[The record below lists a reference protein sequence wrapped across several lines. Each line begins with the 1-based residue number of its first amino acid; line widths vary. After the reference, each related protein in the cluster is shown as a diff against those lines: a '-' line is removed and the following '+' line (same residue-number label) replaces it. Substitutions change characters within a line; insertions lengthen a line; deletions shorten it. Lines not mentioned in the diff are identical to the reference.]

1 MRLQRLTITAI
12 GPFAER
18 TELDLA
24 RFGDTGLFLIEGPT
38 GAGKSTV
45 LDAISFALYG
55 RLAQSPATIERL
67 KSHHVSPAT
76 EPVVELVFETQRG
89 RYRIRRTPTHERPRT
104 RGEGTTRANMTAKL
118 FRLTDPDDLDG
129 GELVSN
135 KLGEV
140 DDEITRA
147 VGLSHAQF
155 VQTVLLP
162 QGEFATFLRARTDD
176 KRALLQRLFGT
187 EVLHRTQQLLED
199 GRAEAARLRGTAL
212 ESVRNAVHAFA
223 GAAGLSDEA
232 VTELA
237 GCAEVGDREALAQ
250 RLAAATAAL
259 QLAVDQA
266 DDRLST
272 AAGARKRAETT
283 LANEIELTR
292 RRGLRDRLR
301 TDRCRLLEQAEPH
314 RLAREQLAA
323 AIRALAVQPAA
334 AGLDSAVKELD
345 GAQRTEARTRAS
357 LPEGVRAEDESALR
371 KLAGRHATLIGG
383 LAPELR
389 REREL
394 AECRPQLATLRAGC
408 LEQNEL
414 IRLAGVQLAAL
425 PQRRQALAGRRTEAE
440 VAVHRL
446 PQLRAERRRA
456 VTRLAA
462 AERAEI
468 AAVEAAREKELAAEL
483 FEAAASAQQRFMTL
497 QTRWRANIASE
508 LGVALQ
514 DGDPCAVCGSVE
526 HPKPAEPSADGVS
539 QEQLRHAETELGRLN
554 AEVERRRQQLGE
566 QQAALVQLQL
576 AAEQLTPELARA
588 TLDKVETTLAGVEE
602 QAAELPT
609 ITDELAE
616 LAHQEEAL
624 ADGIQLAR
632 TVAAQLDERAQQL
645 TTRIEQDERLLTEAR
660 AGHPT
665 VADRIATIQA
675 EVDTIEAA
683 VDAAAA
689 TQRCLTTAEAAGATF
704 TAALADA
711 GFPDQDGWRQAL
723 LPAPVLAEL
732 RGRLEKYDAAL
743 QRVTN
748 QLAGEEL
755 TDPALDGDPAELTE
769 LAETARLA
777 ELAENT
783 AAQERGATQHRLDEA
798 GALAGKLGRTVRL
811 SARVLEQT
819 APAIRLGNLVAGT
832 GDNKL
837 KMELTTY
844 VLVRRFAE
852 VLVAANTQLHRISQG
867 RYQLEHTDARTG
879 NAKAGLNL
887 RVLDLHTG
895 RPRDPATLSGG
906 ETFYVSLALALGLA
920 DVVRAESGGIDL
932 GTLFIDEGFGTLDAE
947 VLDEVIAVLDSLR
960 DGGRAVGIVSHVSEL
975 KMRFADRIKVE
986 RNLDGTARL
995 SVTA

>member
-1 MRLQRLTITAI
+1 MRLQRLSMTAI

-38 GAGKSTV
+38 GSGKSTV

-55 RLAQSPATIERL
+55 RLAQSSATSERL
-67 KSHHVSPAT
+67 KSHHAPPAT
-76 EPVVELVFETQRG
+76 EPVIELIFETQRG

-104 RGEGTTRANMTAKL
+104 RGDGTTRANMTAKL

-129 GELVSN
+129 GELISN

-140 DDEITRA
+140 EDEITRA

-199 GRAEAARLRGTAL
+199 GRADAARLRAAAV

-232 VTELA
+232 VAELA
-237 GCAEVGDREALAQ
+237 GCAEVGDRQALVQ
-250 RLAAATAAL
+250 HLAVAADTL
-259 QLAVDQA
+259 EFAVDQA

-272 AAGARKRAETT
+272 AAGARKQAEAI
-283 LANEIELTR
+283 LAGETELTR

-301 TDRCRLLEQAEPH
+301 TDRRQLLDQAEPH

-323 AIRALAVQPAA
+323 ATRALAVQPAA

-345 GAQRTEARTRAS
+345 AAQRTEAEAREL
-357 LPEGVRAEDESALR
+357 LPESLRGKNESALR

-383 LAPELR
+383 LVPELR
-389 REREL
+389 REQEL
-394 AECRPQLATLRAGC
+394 DECRPQLVTLRAGC
-408 LEQNEL
+408 LEQHEL
-414 IRLAGVQLAAL
+414 IRLAGEQLSVV
-425 PQRRQALAGRRTEAE
+425 PQRRQALAGRQTEAE
-440 VAVHRL
+440 VAVRRL
-446 PQLRAERRRA
+446 TDLRAERRRA

-462 AERAEI
+462 AEQAAI
-468 AAVEAAREKELAAEL
+468 AAAEAARERELAAEL
-483 FEAAASAQQRFMTL
+483 FEAAASAQRRFMVL
-497 QTRWRANIASE
+497 QTQWRANIASE
-508 LGVALQ
+508 LGLALQ

-526 HPKPAEPSADGVS
+526 HPMPAAPSADGVS
-539 QEQLRHAETELGRLN
+539 QEQLRRAETELGRLN
-554 AEVERRRQQLGE
+554 TEVERRRQQLGE
-566 QQAALVQLQL
+566 QQTALVQLQL
-576 AAEQLTPELARA
+576 AAEQLTPELART
-588 TLDKVETTLAGVEE
+588 TLDKVEATLAGVEE
-602 QAAELPT
+602 QAAELPA

-616 LAHQEEAL
+616 LAHQQDQLAEA
-624 ADGIQLAR
+624 IQLAR
-632 TVAAQLDERAQQL
+632 TVEIQWDERAQQL
-645 TTRIEQDERLLTEAR
+645 AARIEQDEQLLAEAR

-675 EVDTIEAA
+675 GLDSIEAA
-683 VDAAAA
+683 LEAAAA

-711 GFPDQDGWRQAL
+711 GFTDQDGWRHAL
-723 LPAPVLAEL
+723 LAAPVLAEL

-743 QRVTN
+743 QRVTH
-748 QLAGEEL
+748 QLASEEL

-769 LAETARLA
+769 LAETLRLA
-777 ELAENT
+777 ELAETT
-783 AAQERGATQHRLDEA
+783 AAQERGANQHRLDEA
-798 GALAGKLGRTVRL
+798 AALAGKLDRTVRL
-811 SARVLEQT
+811 SARVLERT
-819 APAIRLGNLVAGT
+819 APAIRLGNLVAGM
-832 GDNKL
+832 GDNRL

-852 VLVAANTQLHRISQG
+852 VLAAANTQLHRISRG

-947 VLDEVIAVLDSLR
+947 VLDEVITVLDSLR

-986 RNLDGTARL
+986 RNLDGTSRL
-995 SVTA
+995 LVTA

>member
-1 MRLQRLTITAI
+1 MRLQRLSMTAI
-12 GPFAER
+12 GPFAEHA
-18 TELDLA
+18 ELDLA
-24 RFGDTGLFLIEGPT
+24 RFGDAGLFLIEGPT

-55 RLAQSPATIERL
+55 RLAQSSSTSERL
-67 KSHHVSPAT
+67 KSHHAPPAA

-89 RYRIRRTPTHERPRT
+89 RYRIRRTPTHERPRA
-104 RGEGTTRANMTAKL
+104 RGQGTTRANMTAKL

-140 DDEITRA
+140 EDEITRA

-162 QGEFATFLRARTDD
+162 QGEFAAFLRARTDD

-199 GRAEAARLRGTAL
+199 GRTEAARQRAAAV

-223 GAAGLSDEA
+223 GAAGLADEA

-237 GCAEVGDREALAQ
+237 GCAEAGDRTSLARQ
-250 RLAAATAAL
+250 LAAATDTL
-259 QLAVDQA
+259 RLAVDQA
-266 DDRLST
+266 DDRLAT
-272 AAGARKRAETT
+272 AAVARRQAEAT
-283 LANEIELTR
+283 LARETDLTR

-301 TDRCRLLEQAEPH
+301 TARRQLLEQTEPH

-323 AIRALAVQPAA
+323 ATRALAVQPAA
-334 AGLDSAVKELD
+334 DGLESALRELD
-345 GAQRTEARTRAS
+345 AAQRTEARARAL
-357 LPEGVRAEDESALR
+357 LPEALRSKGESALR
-371 KLAGRHATLIGG
+371 KLGRQHATLIGG
-383 LAPELR
+383 LVPELR
-389 REREL
+389 REQELDGCRPEL
-394 AECRPQLATLRAGC
+394 AGLRAAC
-408 LEQNEL
+408 LEQEES
-414 IRLAGVQLAAL
+414 IRLAGEQLAAL
-425 PQRRQALAGRRTEAE
+425 PERRRALAERLTEAE

-446 PQLRAERRRA
+446 TDLRAERRRA
-456 VTRLAA
+456 VSRLVA

-468 AAVEAAREKELAAEL
+468 AAIEAARDRELAAEL
-483 FEAAASAQQRFMTL
+483 FEAAGSAQQRFMAL

-508 LGVALQ
+508 LGLALQ

-539 QEQLRHAETELGRLN
+539 QEQLRRAETELGRLN
-554 AEVERRRQQLGE
+554 AEVERRREQLNE

-576 AAEQLTPELARA
+576 AAEQLTPELAR
-588 TLDKVETTLAGVEE
+588 TTLARVEATLAE
-602 QAAELPT
+602 VEARAAEQPT
-609 ITDELAE
+609 IAAQLAE
-616 LAHQEEAL
+616 LTHQQEGLAEE
-624 ADGIQLAR
+624 IQLAR
-632 TVAAQLDERAQQL
+632 TVGAQLDERAQQL
-645 TTRIEQDERLLTEAR
+645 TARIERDEQLLVEAR

-675 EVDTIEAA
+675 EVDAIEAA
-683 VDAAAA
+683 VQAVAA

-711 GFPDQDGWRQAL
+711 EFADQDDWRQAL
-723 LPAPVLAEL
+723 LPAPVVAEL
-732 RGRLEKYDAAL
+732 RARLEEYDAAL
-743 QRVTN
+743 QGVTS
-748 QLAGEEL
+748 QLASEEL
-755 TDPALDGDPAELTE
+755 TDPALNGDPAELAELTE
-769 LAETARLA
+769 TVRQA
-777 ELAENT
+777 ELAENA
-783 AAQERGATQHRLDEA
+783 AAQERGATQHRLDKA
-798 GALAGKLGRTVRL
+798 GALADKLDRTVRL
-811 SARVLEQT
+811 GARVLERT
-819 APAIRLGNLVAGT
+819 APAIRLGNLVAGS
-832 GDNKL
+832 GDNQL

-852 VLVAANTQLHRISQG
+852 VLAAANTQLHRISRG

-975 KMRFADRIKVE
+975 KMRFADRIRVE
-986 RNLDGTARL
+986 RKPDGTSRL
-995 SVTA
+995 LVTA